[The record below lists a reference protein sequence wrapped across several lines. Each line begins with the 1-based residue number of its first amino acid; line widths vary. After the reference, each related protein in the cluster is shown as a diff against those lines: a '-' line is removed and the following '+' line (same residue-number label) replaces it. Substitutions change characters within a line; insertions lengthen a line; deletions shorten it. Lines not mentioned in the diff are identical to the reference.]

1 MKKSNKLFFLCAL
14 CFGMIVGTLYNNQDK
29 PNVVYADNPTPLTDT
44 QLHSLTKASY
54 FRNETPAITIFMH
67 GLGCKAF
74 AWSNDYNGSSSYV
87 NFRSDSESI
96 LEKMRA
102 SSTNGINLYRI
113 DDWGVYSEYSSSGT
127 SYSNAAPMTCI
138 DFSKHVVLVPEL
150 SMSESMEEIYK
161 TYDHII
167 DSVIYSYKTTF
178 NKIPCINLVGHSMGG
193 LLNMQYAIEHPK
205 NVASLVSLGTP
216 YNGSWYDNPLVSSV
230 VGIPD
235 FNNQPCIC
243 GTCPHDYYFCN
254 LETRKNRWN
263 SVYSTNTHI
272 KFYALCGEITSDLWH
287 EIVFGGDLDFY
298 YPGAG
303 SKAGGIVIDVLSFR
317 GPCILPGDVCVNSD
331 SQKAVGYNGV
341 INYTKEFT
349 PSNSNLSKRCKA
361 NIAIPHNLETYD
373 SDMHTCVLGIIDY
386 GASSSGNE
394 YEENG
399 IEVSILAKKD
409 TKYFVKIRN
418 NTSIA
423 TSFEYNSKLC
433 TGDDAKKWTN
443 LCDIKTTRVLQRGLS
458 TVVEIEENV
467 FATHLTISYNYGD
480 ERMIFYA
487 DNLNGSSLS
496 MTSYSNIVNCPT
508 KIKGNIE
515 LCILSKYSTAWS
527 IKLTN
532 RTNSARTFAYN
543 ERMCSVND
551 AKKWQNLYNVEITD
565 YIAVGESTIIE
576 IYEFGTATDIAIC
589 YDNNNGYRSIVYAHN
604 LNTNRT
610 FTCLNDGTQY
620 DIESSYG
627 LKAKIVGKNNNGW
640 LIDIRN
646 ETGASRTFEYNTKMC
661 NYGDAK
667 NWTGL
672 TDVKKTV
679 DIPNNR
685 STIVEII
692 EYSFATSIAISYVV
706 NDTTRY
712 ILYADNLSYSLC
724 TMSGNSTYTSYN
736 TYNLNNMVVSIV
748 GKNMNIWRIR
758 VVNKTAGA
766 VNFYYNA
773 KMCNYNDAKNWT
785 GLTDIVRTN
794 LVAKDDSVEFDIQQ
808 NGTATSIAISYIND
822 YFRYYFYADN
832 LKASGKMSAHWD
844 VKALEYKEYY
854 GIKVRLLGKSGNKWL
869 IDLKNNTGN
878 DYDFQ
883 YNYRMCFTDHAK
895 NWTGLNDIRT
905 IHLDNGQSNSAIQ
918 IQENGTATDIAI
930 SYKSGDH
937 RYVFYAHN
945 LSASCTMTYS
955 GNDIDTSSSS
965 SGNCITEGTLITLA
979 DGTQKPVEELTGEEM
994 LLVWNFETGS
1004 YDAAPIMFVDSDPQG
1019 HYEVVKLTFSDNT
1032 EVDVVTEHGFFDK
1045 TLNKFVY
1052 LDENASDYIGHNF
1065 VKQAP
1070 NGYEE
1075 VALTDVTIS
1084 TEVTRT
1090 YSPVT
1095 YGALCYY
1102 VNGMLS
1108 MPGGIEGMFNIF
1120 EVDSETM
1127 RYDAEA
1133 MQEDI
1138 STYGLLTYEELSQFL
1153 PVSEELF
1160 DGVNG
1165 QYLNVA
1171 IGKGLIT
1178 LERLQELAERY
1189 GSFFDDEETT
1199 EVTYSDEYIKQY
1211 VVDAFSMSGTSLKAY
1226 IEAYIRHYTGNH
1238 WKHIPSSVYNNAI
1251 WEVSYDTEY
1260 FYATV
1265 SVRYR
1270 NTIFVFDI
1278 QVAQ

>member
-14 CFGMIVGTLYNNQDK
+14 CFGMIVGTLYRNQDK
-29 PNVVYADNPTPLTDT
+29 VDAVYADNPTSLTDE

-54 FRNETPAITIFMH
+54 FSNETPAITIFMH
-67 GLGCKAF
+67 GLGCEAF

-235 FNNQPCIC
+235 FNDQPCIC

-303 SKAGGIVIDVLSFR
+303 SKAGGIAIDVLSFR

-331 SQKAVGYNGV
+331 SQKAVGYDGV

-458 TVVEIEENV
+458 TVFEIEENV

-515 LCILSKYSTAWS
+515 LCILSKYSTVWS

-692 EYSFATSIAISYVV
+692 EFSFATSIAISYVV
-706 NDTTRY
+706 HDTTRY

-808 NGTATSIAISYIND
+808 NGTATSIAISYIDD

-979 DGTQKPVEELTGEEM
+979 DGTQKPVEQLTGEEM

-1065 VKQAP
+1065 VKQVP

-1127 RYDAEA
+1127 QYDAEA

-1160 DGVNG
+1160 NGVNG

-1211 VVDAFSMSGTSLKAY
+1211 IVDAFSMSGMSLKAY

-1238 WKHIPSSVYNNAI
+1238 RKHIPSSVYNNAI

-1278 QVAQ
+1278 QVAR